1 MNKGRQIKIY
11 LADGSVTGIRHAEI
25 MGWTGQALAVPR
37 NRVKELAD
45 WEESQK
51 PGVYFL
57 FGVDAETGNDAVY
70 IGEAEQVSGRIHQHL
85 SGKEFWNEVVCFT
98 SKDENLTKAHVKYL
112 ESRLVS
118 QTKLANRF
126 ELLNGNLPTE
136 TTLPRGDRDTMEEF
150 ISNIRILIGALG
162 YRVLEPLVDIVKKLT
177 VNDDADDL
185 SSTLNLK
192 ARKYNAKAI
201 RTDEGVVVLAGA
213 EASTTANP
221 SLSNGYTKI
230 RAALID
236 KGKLKEEGNKLIL
249 QEDSLFTSPS
259 QAAAILLGYP
269 CNGLDY
275 WLDKNNVSLKE
286 LESQV

>member
-201 RTDEGVVVLAGA
+201 RTDEGIVVLAGA